1 MCGRFTLRAPA
12 ASWCQMFLPDLSP
25 SELPEVPQQPRYNIA
40 PTQQVAMVAQKE
52 PDSDRQLMFARW
64 GLVPSWADD
73 LSIGARMINARSETA
88 DTKPSFKRAFGS
100 RRCLIPADG
109 YYEWLKTA
117 SGKQPYLIE
126 PADSDANGGVM
137 AMAGL
142 WEVNKKLATEDDTI
156 VSCAVLTTSAN
167 ETTQAIHDRMPV
179 FLSVEDFEQWLDPSF
194 RDVDA
199 LKKLL
204 KAAAN
209 DQLKT
214 TPVSR
219 RVGNVRNDDAGCIEP
234 VSTSRERSLFDSM

>member
-25 SELPEVPQQPRYNIA
+25 GELPAFPQQPRYNIA
-40 PTQQVAMVAQKE
+40 PTQQVAMVVQKA
-52 PDSDRQLMFARW
+52 PGRHRQLMFARW

-73 LSIGARMINARSETA
+73 LSIGARMINARSETV
-88 DTKPSFKRAFGS
+88 DRKPSFKRAFGS

-109 YYEWLKTA
+109 YYEWLKTTSA
-117 SGKQPYLIE
+117 KQPYLIE
-126 PADSDANGGVM
+126 SAGGDANGGVM

-142 WEVNKKLATEDDTI
+142 WEVNKKLADEDI
-156 VSCAVLTTSAN
+156 VSCTVLTTSAN
-167 ETTQAIHDRMPV
+167 ETTQAIHNRMPV
-179 FLSVEDFEQWLDPSF
+179 FLSIDAFQQWLDPSF
-194 RDVDA
+194 RDVGA

-204 KAAAN
+204 KPAAN

-219 RVGNVRNDDAGCIEP
+219 HVGNVRNDDAACIEP
-234 VSTSRERSLFDSM
+234 VSTNADGVLFDT